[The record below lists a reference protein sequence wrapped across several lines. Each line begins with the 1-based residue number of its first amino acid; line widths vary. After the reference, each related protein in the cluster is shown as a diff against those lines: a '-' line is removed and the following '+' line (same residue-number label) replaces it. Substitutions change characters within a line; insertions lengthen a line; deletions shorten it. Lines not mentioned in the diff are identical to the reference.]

1 MRTEGDLIKINDWL
15 LPLSWIYGGM
25 VRFRNWLFDIGLKK
39 SQSFSIPIISVGNIT
54 VGGSGKT
61 PHVEYLIRLLHDKV
75 KIAVLSRGYKRK
87 TSGYVLADKDTTMS
101 EIGDEPFQMH
111 SKFDDIYVAVD
122 AKRVRGIEKLQ
133 NEEPTKDVD
142 VVLLD
147 DAFQHRY
154 VKPGINI
161 LLVDYHRLIIY
172 DKMLP
177 AGRLREPLSGKNRA
191 DIVIITKC
199 PKDLKPMEFRVLT
212 KAMDLYPFQKLY
224 FTCINY
230 DTPKGVFE
238 DQQIAKEELKNYHA
252 LLVTG
257 IASPKQMEH
266 DLKPMVKS
274 MQSLSF
280 GDHHRFKNKDITRI
294 NEAFEQMPEPRLII
308 TTEKDA
314 VRLKETDGLYEIV
327 KKSIYELPIKVSF
340 MLEQED
346 IFNDKIIS
354 YVRKIQETASWLKE
368 RMTTSPKTAIILGT
382 GLGQLASEITDSYE
396 FPYSEIPN
404 FPVSTVQGH
413 AGKLIFGKL
422 GGKDIMAMEG
432 RFHYYEGYDM
442 KAVTFPERVM
452 YELGIETL
460 FVSNAS
466 GGMNPEFQIGDLM
479 IIDDHINFFPEHPL
493 RGKNFPTGPRFPDMH
508 EAYDKKLRD
517 LADDIAKE
525 KGIDAKHGV
534 YVGVQG
540 PTFET
545 PAEYR
550 MYRILGGDA
559 VGMST
564 VPEVIVARHCGIKVF
579 GISIITDLG
588 GFDVPVEVSHEEV
601 QIAANAAQPKM
612 TEIMREIIRRS

>member
-314 VRLKETDGLYEIV
+314 VRLKETEGLYEIV

-354 YVRKIQETASWLKE
+354 YVRKNS
-368 RMTTSPKTAIILGT
+368 RNSIL
-382 GLGQLASEITDSYE
+382 A
-396 FPYSEIPN
+396 
-404 FPVSTVQGH
+404 
-413 AGKLIFGKL
+413 KR
-422 GGKDIMAMEG
+422 KD
-432 RFHYYEGYDM
+432 D
-442 KAVTFPERVM
+442 
-452 YELGIETL
+452 
-460 FVSNAS
+460 N
-466 GGMNPEFQIGDLM
+466 N
-479 IIDDHINFFPEHPL
+479 
-493 RGKNFPTGPRFPDMH
+493 
-508 EAYDKKLRD
+508 
-517 LADDIAKE
+517 
-525 KGIDAKHGV
+525 
-534 YVGVQG
+534 
-540 PTFET
+540 
-545 PAEYR
+545 
-550 MYRILGGDA
+550 
-559 VGMST
+559 
-564 VPEVIVARHCGIKVF
+564 
-579 GISIITDLG
+579 
-588 GFDVPVEVSHEEV
+588 
-601 QIAANAAQPKM
+601 
-612 TEIMREIIRRS
+612 